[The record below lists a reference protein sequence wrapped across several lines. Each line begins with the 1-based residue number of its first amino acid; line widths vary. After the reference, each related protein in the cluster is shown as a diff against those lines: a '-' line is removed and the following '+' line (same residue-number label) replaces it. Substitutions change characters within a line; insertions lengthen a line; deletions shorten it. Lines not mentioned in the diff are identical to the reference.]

1 MQKYLQGFY
10 KWKWIL
16 LTTNCNHYIR
26 KEQKVKANFKLAKT
40 NKTHLKC
47 NLKKP
52 DITLVQ
58 IILLFEN

>member
-1 MQKYLQGFY
+1 MEMDF
-10 KWKWIL
+10 I
-16 LTTNCNHYIR
+16 TTNCNHYIR